1 MVYQNHTGAL
11 GDAPYTISITNIQ
24 LRFGKIV
31 RPMLN
36 RSPKIETKVY
46 VKIHSFKSTLTQSVV
61 AIGTKM
67 VY

>member
-36 RSPKIETKVY
+36 RSPKIETNVY
-46 VKIHSFKSTLTQSVV
+46 VKIYSFKSN
-61 AIGTKM
+61 IIE
-67 VY
+67 

>member
-36 RSPKIETKVY
+36 RSPKIETNVY
-46 VKIHSFKSTLTQSVV
+46 VKIHSFKSN
-61 AIGTKM
+61 IIE
-67 VY
+67 